1 LPDETG
7 EAQKAS
13 PFLHQSYLIKGNLK
27 WLLLLPLL
35 VALPLVAPLVPCLML
50 LIRLS
55 TSLLLQLPKVLPWL
69 LLTLNAGFE
78 VITVAGGESSDNA
91 WDLGVTG
98 VDADVFVDGF
108 DGDAAAAGAYAQNAA
123 AFQPVVI
130 GTADTI
136 DLLIQAATTAPTSGS
151 LRVWAVLVS
160 VDGRPTT
167 DAVDRD
173 QLA

>member
-1 LPDETG
+1 MATITTLAG
-7 EAQKAS
+7 GAS
-13 PFLHQSYLIKGNLK
+13 AGRTAGSVPYVVDKVIDFAAAATAKGS
-27 WLLLLPLL
+27 
-35 VALPLVAPLVPCLML
+35 ALAAADVIECLSVPANTV
-50 LIRLS
+50 I
-55 TSLLLQLPKVLPWL
+55 
-69 LLTLNAGFE
+69 LNAGFE

-130 GTADTI
+130 GATADTI